1 MIEIVVSPKLPEVND
16 FVLATV
22 KKILPF
28 GAVCGLDEYGNAE
41 AFAHISEVSSGW
53 VRNIREHLK
62 DGQKVVAKVVF
73 IDAAK
78 HQIDLSFKRVS
89 EGERKRKLELVQA
102 EKRGNKLL
110 ERAGIRVGKSLPQ
123 SMVEVGNALA
133 QEFGSVYDAFE
144 SIAGGVEPTKTKL
157 SKQWLAALKAVAEQE
172 IKVKRI
178 AIRSTISLKSYAP
191 DGVEK
196 VKRVLHDAGALA
208 QEGISCTVHYVSAPH
223 YFFDVTAADYKTGE
237 KFLQKA
243 LAVVEAKAKKEGVVY
258 SLDK

>member
-1 MIEIVVSPKLPEVND
+1 MPAQPKLPEVNE

-28 GAVCGLDEYGNAE
+28 GAVCSLEEYGNAE

-73 IDAAK
+73 VDAGK
-78 HQIDLSFKRVS
+78 HQIDLSFKRIS
-89 EGERKRKLELVQA
+89 ESERKRKLELVQS
-102 EKRGNKLL
+102 EKRGMKLL
-110 ERAGIRVGKSLPQ
+110 ERAGIRMGKSLPQ
-123 SMVEVGNALA
+123 SLTEVGNALA
-133 QEFGSVYDAFE
+133 LEFGSLYDAFE
-144 SIAGGVEPTKTKL
+144 AIAGGIESKTKL
-157 SKQWLAALKAVAEQE
+157 SKQWLAALKSVAEQE
-172 IKVKRI
+172 IKVKKI

-196 VKRVLHDAGALA
+196 VKRVLRDAGVIA
-208 QEGISCTVHYVSAPH
+208 QEGVFCTVHYVSAPH

-243 LAVVEAKAKKEGVVY
+243 LAAVEAKAKKEGVVY
-258 SLDK
+258 SLDNK